1 MKRTFALIL
10 AALLLIACAACA
22 GTSPQMQGSD
32 LTNGQEADGP
42 SSETPQTGPQTGQ
55 ESGQDGGENDP
66 PQTSGEAEEVKL
78 TITIG
83 ASTFRAT
90 LEQNEAARAFA
101 RLLPMTLEMTELNG
115 NEKYHYLDGTL
126 PAQSEQ
132 VQNIAAGDL
141 MLYGSNCVVLF
152 YESFPTT
159 YRYTRLGKLDDV
171 SGLAQALGRGS
182 VTVTFAVTE
191 A

>member
-1 MKRTFALIL
+1 MKRIFALIL

-42 SSETPQTGPQTGQ
+42 SFETPQTGQ

-78 TITIG
+78 TITIR

-126 PAQSEQ
+126 PAQSER

-152 YESFPTT
+152 YESFPTP

-171 SGLAQALGRGS
+171 SGLAQALGRGN
-182 VTVTFAVTE
+182 VTVTFAVCET
-191 A
+191 